1 VKRIKPHQDRGALEL
16 IEQAVHLLRTA
27 PAGTLASYY
36 LGALPFVL
44 GLLYFWTDMSRSPFA
59 YDHLAAAT
67 LGVAA
72 LFLWMKFWQSVFA
85 RRLRAMMTGEP
96 PPLLNL
102 RRAIRVFLAQTALQ
116 PTGLF
121 LLPLASIPILP
132 FGWVFAF
139 YQSLTVLDDGESTE
153 LRSSIKA
160 AGQQAALW
168 PKQNHVLLVVL
179 AGFGFCVFLNWT
191 TLCLGLPV
199 LLKTLLG
206 VESFFSRS
214 ALSMLNTTFF
224 AAIFSLTYLS
234 VDPIL
239 KAGYA
244 LRCFYGQSVR
254 SGEDLKADL
263 RRFSVGGQPA
273 AACLIL
279 MFALSASLC
288 ASESPP
294 GFGLRQS
301 SGALDLGAARP
312 HRACAVTERGA
323 LARSNGRSEH
333 GLRNLRTHRIPRV
346 LLRAKAPR
354 SVTVLRGCA
363 RAAPNEKRQA
373 TGTVQDAAA
382 ATAVQD
388 GSDDTSRITPH
399 ASLSPPDLD
408 RTIEHVIQQRKYTW
422 RAPREKM
429 AQSKTTEKGFLAAF
443 LDQIGQMLRD
453 SVKAVFDRLDKLLR
467 KLFQNQRNPRPAA
480 SSGYNWIL
488 LLEVLLCLLAAAAL
502 GALGW
507 LLYRVWRNRRQKAG
521 AIASEPIQLAPDLAD
536 ENLGAEQL
544 PEDGWTKLARE
555 LLERGEFR
563 LAVRAFYFASLAHL
577 SERNLISL
585 AKFKS
590 NRDYE
595 RELRRRGHSFPELQ
609 ALFGENVSVFDRI
622 WYGLHELN
630 ADLVARF
637 AANVER
643 LKT

>member
-1 VKRIKPHQDRGALEL
+1 MPVGPVFGLVLFLFDRPRPSFSAQFLSRGHAMACQLAGLRMAATKPRMNTDKHGLQRPGFGAIRVYPWSFPRSTAGSNVKRIKPHQDRGALEL

-139 YQSLTVLDDGESTE
+139 YQSLTVLDDGESTQ
-153 LRSSIKA
+153 LRSAIKA

-244 LRCFYGQSVR
+244 LRCFYGQSGR

-312 HRACAVTERGA
+312 HRACAVTERGGVGPRTR
-323 LARSNGRSEH
+323 RSASGRPS
-333 GLRNLRTHRIPRV
+333 
-346 LLRAKAPR
+346 
-354 SVTVLRGCA
+354 
-363 RAAPNEKRQA
+363 
-373 TGTVQDAAA
+373 
-382 ATAVQD
+382 
-388 GSDDTSRITPH
+388 
-399 ASLSPPDLD
+399 
-408 RTIEHVIQQRKYTW
+408 
-422 RAPREKM
+422 
-429 AQSKTTEKGFLAAF
+429 QST
-443 LDQIGQMLRD
+443 
-453 SVKAVFDRLDKLLR
+453 
-467 KLFQNQRNPRPAA
+467 
-480 SSGYNWIL
+480 
-488 LLEVLLCLLAAAAL
+488 
-502 GALGW
+502 
-507 LLYRVWRNRRQKAG
+507 
-521 AIASEPIQLAPDLAD
+521 
-536 ENLGAEQL
+536 
-544 PEDGWTKLARE
+544 
-555 LLERGEFR
+555 
-563 LAVRAFYFASLAHL
+563 
-577 SERNLISL
+577 
-585 AKFKS
+585 
-590 NRDYE
+590 
-595 RELRRRGHSFPELQ
+595 
-609 ALFGENVSVFDRI
+609 
-622 WYGLHELN
+622 
-630 ADLVARF
+630 
-637 AANVER
+637 
-643 LKT
+643 